1 MPSGSHLSESLPHT
15 RHQTTNAVCFM
26 LSVGIST
33 AVSARCVLIVALAPE
48 LNLDLICF
56 TQQRMVC
63 ALWCPFK
70 SPQQSLP
77 CEFCFVPYSCMKPVM
92 SKYFT
97 DGAIQKTTCYDQ
109 NTLRQ
114 VMRPRFASMHESIL
128 FRRSAGIV
136 VMWTRPAASTTLI
149 CVVVVSASSGP
160 SPQEA
165 PVIIATRH
173 ESHSPFLL
181 SQSSS

>member
-114 VMRPRFASMHESIL
+114 VMRPRFASMHVHSIQEKCWHCCYVDQTCCFYYTHL
-128 FRRSAGIV
+128 CCCGQCKL
-136 VMWTRPAASTTLI
+136 WTIASGGS
-149 CVVVVSASSGP
+149 CYNCHKA
-160 SPQEA
+160 
-165 PVIIATRH
+165 
-173 ESHSPFLL
+173 
-181 SQSSS
+181 